1 MLAPIIGIVLYPRAN
16 WLFAFTL
23 VGIAILLFTILARK
37 DPTAQALAD
46 RAEAMLS
53 GSYGGWDV
61 DDYEHMNP
69 RDPKVRNLWQSTM
82 AKVIPRLRQLS
93 TGS

>member
-1 MLAPIIGIVLYPRAN
+1 
-16 WLFAFTL
+16 
-23 VGIAILLFTILARK
+23 
-37 DPTAQALAD
+37 LAD
-46 RAEAMLS
+46 RAEALLS

-69 RDPKVRNLWQSTM
+69 RDPKVRNLWQSTI
-82 AKVIPRLRQLS
+82 AVGGLPEGWAGLDDLKKKELREVIQRLRQLS